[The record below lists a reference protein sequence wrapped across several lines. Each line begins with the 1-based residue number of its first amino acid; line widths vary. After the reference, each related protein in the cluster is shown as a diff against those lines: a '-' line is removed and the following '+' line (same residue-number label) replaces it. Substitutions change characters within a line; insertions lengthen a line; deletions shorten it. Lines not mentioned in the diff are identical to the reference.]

1 MEFFEDQLDKLKS
14 VCYGLYKKIDEKEK
28 QADEKIAAEKRSNPE
43 KNKITFIEDQS
54 ETDEETLKQNESK
67 ESSHKSKTR

>member
-28 QADEKIAAEKRSNPE
+28 QADEKIAEDKRSNPE
-43 KNKITFIEDQS
+43 KYRVIFVEDRRN
-54 ETDEETLKQNESK
+54 TDEETLKQQDLK
-67 ESSHKSKTR
+67 EKAEISKTR